1 MKLRCKNIVYFVL
14 LSSFLLVCLF
24 LRSIDRR
31 FEVFPSVTLPSFAS
45 KIRTDGDLDLS
56 KKELYGIDVNG
67 NRKKLNHS
75 KFFRNIPIQF
85 ARSIMVN
92 RFGLVSDYPKQFSTS
107 RFNLKYSISL
117 KVTSDEI
124 YKTKEWL
131 RDRLR
136 EQGCNDTVLIIDK
149 RTIRIFSN
157 RTFEIAKSLEN
168 DTIYKFY

>member
-1 MKLRCKNIVYFVL
+1 
-14 LSSFLLVCLF
+14 
-24 LRSIDRR
+24 
-31 FEVFPSVTLPSFAS
+31 
-45 KIRTDGDLDLS
+45 LS